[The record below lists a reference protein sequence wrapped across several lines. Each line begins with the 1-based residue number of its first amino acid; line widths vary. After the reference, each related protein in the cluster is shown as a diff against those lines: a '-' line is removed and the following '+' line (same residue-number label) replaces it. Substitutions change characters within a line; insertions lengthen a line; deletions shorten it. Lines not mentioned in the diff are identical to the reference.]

1 MFGIKEKKKSKTIK
15 NYAKEVNQ
23 NILNM
28 ITPSGVDFDRS
39 HLNVSENIG
48 TVLCISRYP
57 AEAGFGWLTTVC
69 NLESTQTKIEF
80 RYTAPDRLSKQLNKR
95 LSELKEAM
103 ELSKEESEK
112 QSLNNA
118 IENLK
123 ELVNRIVVK
132 GEPVGYVNI
141 LLYITADNRE
151 ELLSRLKRVQSA
163 LSIVE
168 CGTRTLLFKQDLA
181 FATLAP
187 YGLPNYEKIS
197 NVGERPMPISTFFGG
212 FPNASSGLND
222 VSGYYLGKTKEQRL
236 VILDQWVRSKDRT
249 NSNWIFTGVPG
260 VGKSTAVKDILA
272 KEYFY
277 GTKVIIFDPEK
288 EYVDLCHSEYI
299 NGDVIDCV
307 SGESGRIN
315 PLQVRVTGK
324 ITKDDLESGEI
335 LEEYYGEHIGSDL
348 ALYLQQL
355 RLFFALYFG
364 KKEYTSDI
372 ATILEITLIK
382 LYEDFG
388 ITWDT
393 DISKL
398 KNEDFPI
405 MEDLYKLSVSLAK
418 EETNPVY
425 KDLRTALSLK
435 LYSAGKGADQFIWN
449 GYTTLNPKSNFIDLN
464 VSNLLDSDENVKKAQ
479 FYNLMMWSWH
489 EMSANRQEKCLFA
502 VDEGYLF
509 VDDEYPDMMKFL
521 RNISKRARK
530 YEGGLLFITHS
541 VVDILDPAVKRY
553 GQAIID
559 NACYKFLMGTDG
571 KNLRETQELFNL
583 SDKELAVLSSKER
596 GRGVFMCGSMRMN
609 LSIDLSD
616 DMLEMLGKGGGR

>member
-1 MFGIKEKKKSKTIK
+1 
-15 NYAKEVNQ
+15 
-23 NILNM
+23 
-28 ITPSGVDFDRS
+28 
-39 HLNVSENIG
+39 
-48 TVLCISRYP
+48 
-57 AEAGFGWLTTVC
+57 
-69 NLESTQTKIEF
+69 
-80 RYTAPDRLSKQLNKR
+80 
-95 LSELKEAM
+95 
-103 ELSKEESEK
+103 
-112 QSLNNA
+112 
-118 IENLK
+118 
-123 ELVNRIVVK
+123 
-132 GEPVGYVNI
+132 
-141 LLYITADNRE
+141 
-151 ELLSRLKRVQSA
+151 
-163 LSIVE
+163 
-168 CGTRTLLFKQDLA
+168 
-181 FATLAP
+181 
-187 YGLPNYEKIS
+187 
-197 NVGERPMPISTFFGG
+197 
-212 FPNASSGLND
+212 
-222 VSGYYLGKTKEQRL
+222 
-236 VILDQWVRSKDRT
+236 
-249 NSNWIFTGVPG
+249 
-260 VGKSTAVKDILA
+260 
-272 KEYFY
+272 
-277 GTKVIIFDPEK
+277 
-288 EYVDLCHSEYI
+288 VDLCHSEYI
-299 NGDVIDCV
+299 NGDVIDCA

-324 ITKDDLESGEI
+324 ITEEDLKSGES
-335 LEEYYGEHIGSDL
+335 LEDYYGEHIGSDL
-348 ALYLQQL
+348 ALYIQQL

-382 LYEDFG
+382 LYENFG

-405 MEDLYKLSVSLAK
+405 MEDLYELSVSLAE

-489 EMSANRQEKCLFA
+489 EMSANRQEKCLFV

-541 VVDILDPAVKRY
+541 IVDILDPAVKRY

-559 NACYKFLMGTDG
+559 NACYKLLMGTDG
-571 KNLRETQELFNL
+571 KNLRETQELFKL

-596 GRGVFMCGSMRMN
+596 GRGVFMCGSMRMD